1 MSRHGRSGW
10 FGLVSVLRLMRL
22 LGLDSA
28 SAGAGRSLLHRQW
41 CSALKPRCCPTSKIP
56 PACEN
61 QSPSLEPR
69 FIISRGPEVIMWRLT
84 RELIWQKFKTKTLKP
99 LLQWLL
105 RNICE
110 LFRLFTLLPLSWILE
125 FPSFSSIYI
134 NIDRWKTG
142 KTLIQSLFR
151 CSNTYPCQWVSQS
164 VIDSFRFLRYLSHL
178 PSLRACF
185 SEKSFLF
192 WLLCLAAYN
201 FEVSNIGRRSIWE
214 LFPVKLQNW
223 DGVHLIHPP
232 LSTILR
238 SILITHFC
246 SLQQCKAF
254 NSWGWF

>member
-1 MSRHGRSGW
+1 MAPKKYLCIISAFHS
-10 FGLVSVLRLMRL
+10 FTFVLD
-22 LGLDSA
+22 LGLS
-28 SAGAGRSLLHRQW
+28 QW
-41 CSALKPRCCPTSKIP
+41 ENVDPKI
-56 PACEN
+56 
-61 QSPSLEPR
+61 
-69 FIISRGPEVIMWRLT
+69 
-84 RELIWQKFKTKTLKP
+84 
-99 LLQWLL
+99 
-105 RNICE
+105 
-110 LFRLFTLLPLSWILE
+110 
-125 FPSFSSIYI
+125 
-134 NIDRWKTG
+134 
-142 KTLIQSLFR
+142 FR
-151 CSNTYPCQWVSQS
+151 CGNTYPCQWVSQS

-246 SLQQCKAF
+246 SLQQCKALWE
-254 NSWGWF
+254 NSCLLHKTNKCVINSRQPDSGLKHIHALARDRLLVPLDTKCHLSTKRF